1 MEAQPA
7 FVEYFVSLMRVR
19 SSIAAEY
26 TPAPLC
32 VLMAG
37 GEAPSTGTRSWL
49 HYVHSTNAAWQTSW
63 IATSFTIES
72 ADKTSA
78 KVHVMLG
85 LRVLTNPD
93 DSMEM
98 SGILGHNPLCETEPV
113 LSRGSIDYVTYGMEE
128 HYRRDRRGGAEQ
140 AGGHQ

>member
-1 MEAQPA
+1 LEAQPA

-19 SSIAAEY
+19 LSIAAKY
-26 TPAPLC
+26 TLAPLC

-49 HYVHSTNAAWQTSW
+49 HYVHSTYVAWQTNW
-63 IATSFTIES
+63 LATSFTIES

-85 LRVLTNPD
+85 LRVLANQD
-93 DSMEM
+93 DFMEIG
-98 SGILGHNPLCETEPV
+98 GIFGHNPFCETEPV
-113 LSRGSIDYVTYGMEE
+113 LGAGSSRS
-128 HYRRDRRGGAEQ
+128 HL
-140 AGGHQ
+140 